1 MCKYEREGKMPI
13 IFDDD
18 SQMFYNTGFIDEL
31 ANLLRVGGYVPDRYK
46 NVIIPMLIIT
56 RLDYVLKDGKE
67 DLLEDIEGFK
77 QDGEWD
83 EMTQTE
89 KDEHITSY
97 IDKPFYNISK
107 FKHLGEVLSE
117 PQIVKN
123 NFLDYIK
130 GFSKNI
136 KNILNSF
143 KFLDEVNELH
153 KKGILFN
160 VIDNFY
166 KKKEVFDPSNA
177 DDLAMGNMFEG
188 IIRKYYA
195 NPTAGQYFTPRE
207 IIKLMVNLLIA
218 DMDNNK
224 DLFEPETQVNI
235 LDAACGTG
243 GMLSVA
249 ESTLRE
255 LFPEL
260 KITLFGQ
267 EFSDELQAVCVSDML
282 IKGHKDA
289 KIEYVN
295 TLTTDAFPEK
305 KMRYVIMNPPFGLQW
320 KPSGGKGK
328 NEEEKKLNAL
338 LEKQLGDIQE
348 ERQKGRGGKYEAGI
362 PTDGQDSQLLFI
374 QHALYKLQD
383 NGKIAIITNG
393 KPLFAG
399 DISSGESSIRKWIL
413 DKDYLE
419 TIIGLPGNMFYNTSI
434 NIYIHIF
441 SKCKKGT
448 KREGKVQLI
457 NAQDNDVNG
466 TKVYNFHRVAK
477 KSIGD
482 KRNELT
488 REHVT
493 KIVDLYTDFDKADT
507 EYCKIIDKEEF
518 LMKQIVTKQAYQ
530 CNFTISKERLEA
542 FKDGKLFHA
551 LIHSGQGGSYEK
563 IKLALEKQ
571 EKELQLEPR
580 EKTDIVKHKKG
591 LELFEKIYAIVEK
604 CVSDEVYYNI
614 DTFVAVLKE
623 AFGYVRK
630 RQTVLEALGDMTLND
645 IKQSFF
651 SKNMEDF
658 FRIMALDFS
667 KHDDNADIMRDDSGN
682 IIFND
687 DTKDTEIMPASKN
700 IQEYLDEEVLP
711 FAKNTFMMGDITD
724 DTEKNPDIVRGAEFS
739 FTKQFYKYQPLEDSA
754 VLISRFQEIEQG
766 LAADIELLLAED

>member
-1 MCKYEREGKMPI
+1 MCKFEREGKMPI

-18 SQMFYNTGFIDEL
+18 SQMFFNTGFIDEL

-46 NVIIPMLIIT
+46 NVIIPMMIIT
-56 RLDYVLKDGKE
+56 RLDYVLKDGKRV
-67 DLLEDIEGFK
+67 LLDTIKGFEEAG
-77 QDGEWD
+77 QWSV
-83 EMTQTE
+83 MSQAE
-89 KDEHITSY
+89 KDEFITTY
-97 IDKPFYNISK
+97 IDKPFYNISE
-107 FKHLGEVLSE
+107 FICLEDVMSD
-117 PQIVKN
+117 PQFIRN
-123 NFLDYIK
+123 HFFDYIK

-143 KFLDEVNELH
+143 KFLDEVNELN
-153 KKGILFN
+153 KKDILFN
-160 VIDNFY
+160 VVDNFY
-166 KKKEVFDPSNA
+166 RKKDVFDPHNS

-195 NPTAGQYFTPRE
+195 NPTAGQYFTPRD

-218 DMDNNK
+218 DMVNNK
-224 DLFEPETQVNI
+224 DLFEPETQINI

-249 ESTLRE
+249 ESTLKE
-255 LFPEL
+255 LFPNI

-282 IKGHKDA
+282 IKGQDA
-289 KIEYVN
+289 RIEHVN

-305 KMRYVIMNPPFGLQW
+305 KMRYIIMNPPFGLQW

-338 LEKQLGDIQE
+338 LEKQLEEIQTE
-348 ERQKGRGGKYEAGI
+348 AKKNRGGKYEAGI
-362 PTDGQDSQLLFI
+362 PSDGQDSQLLFI

-393 KPLFAG
+393 KPLFSG
-399 DISSGESSIRKWIL
+399 DIASGESRIRKWIL

-441 SKCKKGT
+441 SKSKKGT
-448 KREGKVQLI
+448 EREGKVQLI
-457 NAQDNDVNG
+457 NVQDNDENG
-466 TKVYNFHRVAK
+466 VKIYNFHRIAK

-488 REHVT
+488 KDHVT
-493 KIVDLYTDFDKADT
+493 RIVDLYLDFDDSS
-507 EYCKIIDKEEF
+507 EYCKIIPKEDF
-518 LMKQIVTKQAYQ
+518 LQKQIVTKQAYQ
-530 CNFTISKERLEA
+530 CNFALSQERLNL

-563 IKLALEKQ
+563 IKLSLEK
-571 EKELQLEPR
+571 R
-580 EKTDIVKHKKG
+580 EKQLHLEQKEKMDIRKYEKG
-591 LELFEKIYAIVEK
+591 MELFKNIYSVLAA
-604 CVSDEVYYNI
+604 CVSEEVYYNI
-614 DTFVAVLKE
+614 DAFIDVLKT
-623 AFGYVRK
+623 AFGYVK
-630 RQTVLEALGDMTLND
+630 KKKFVLQTLNDMTLND
-645 IKQSFF
+645 MKESFF
-651 SKNMEDF
+651 SKTFEDF
-658 FRIMALDFS
+658 FRMMALDFS
-667 KHDDNADIMRDDSGN
+667 KHDDQAEIMKDDAGN
-682 IIFND
+682 IIFNEE
-687 DTKDTEIMPASKN
+687 TKDTEIMPASKN

-711 FAKNTFMMGDITD
+711 FAKNTFMMGDMTD
-724 DTEKNPDIVRGAEFS
+724 DTEENPDIVRGAEFS
-739 FTKQFYKYQPLEDSA
+739 FTKQFYKYQPLEDSS
-754 VLISRFQEIEQG
+754 VLISKFQEIEKE

>member
-1 MCKYEREGKMPI
+1 MCKFEREGKMPI

-18 SQMFYNTGFIDEL
+18 SQMFFNTGFIDEL
-31 ANLLRVGGYVPDRYK
+31 ASLLRVGGYVPDRYK
-46 NVIIPMLIIT
+46 NVIIPMMIIT
-56 RLDYVLKDGKE
+56 RLDYVLKEDKE
-67 DLLEDIEGFK
+67 KLLKEIKGFK
-77 QDGEWD
+77 KDGTWET
-83 EMTQTE
+83 MSQAE
-89 KDEHITSY
+89 KDEFITSY
-97 IDKPFYNISK
+97 LEKSFYNISD
-107 FKHLGEVLSE
+107 FISLEDVMSE
-117 PQIVKN
+117 PQSIKN
-123 NFLDYIK
+123 HFLDYIK

-136 KNILNSF
+136 RNILNSF
-143 KFLDEVNELH
+143 KFLDEVNELN

-166 KKKEVFDPSNA
+166 RKKDVFDPHNS

-224 DLFEPETQVNI
+224 DLFEPETQINI

-249 ESTLRE
+249 ESTLKE
-255 LFPEL
+255 LFPDI

-282 IKGHKDA
+282 IKGQDA
-289 KIEYVN
+289 RIEHVN

-305 KMRYVIMNPPFGLQW
+305 KMRYIIMNPPFGLQW

-338 LEKQLGDIQE
+338 LEKQLEEIQTE
-348 ERQKGRGGKYEAGI
+348 AKKVRGGKYEAGI

-399 DISSGESSIRKWIL
+399 DISSGESKIRKWIL

-441 SKCKKGT
+441 SKSKKGT

-457 NAQDNDVNG
+457 NAQDNDENG
-466 TKVYNFHRVAK
+466 VKMYNFHRVAK

-488 REHVT
+488 KDHVT
-493 KIVDLYTDFDKADT
+493 RIVDIYTDFDDSS
-507 EYCKIIDKEEF
+507 EYCKIIPKEDF
-518 LMKQIVTKQAYQ
+518 LQKQIVTKQAYQ
-530 CNFTISKERLEA
+530 RNFILSQERLEL
-542 FKDGKLFHA
+542 FRDGKLFHS

-563 IKLALEKQ
+563 IKQSLEKR
-571 EKELQLEPR
+571 EKQLHLEPKEEADIKKY
-580 EKTDIVKHKKG
+580 EKG
-591 LELFEKIYAIVEK
+591 MELFEKIYSVLVE

-614 DTFVAVLKE
+614 DIFMDVLKA
-623 AFGYVRK
+623 AFGYIK
-630 RQTVLEALGDMTLND
+630 KKKFVLETLDDMTLND
-645 IKQSFF
+645 VKESFF
-651 SKNMEDF
+651 SKSFEDF

-667 KHDDNADIMRDDSGN
+667 KHDDEAEIMRDDNGD
-682 IIFND
+682 IIFNEE
-687 DTKDTEIMPASKN
+687 TKDTEIMPASKN
-700 IQEYLDEEVLP
+700 IQEYLNEEVLP

-724 DTEKNPDIVRGAEFS
+724 DTEKNPNIVRGAEFS
-739 FTKQFYKYQPLEDSA
+739 FTKQFYKYQPLEDSS
-754 VLISRFQEIEQG
+754 VLISRFQEIEEG

>member
-1 MCKYEREGKMPI
+1 MCKYEREGRMPI

-31 ANLLRVGGYVPDRYK
+31 ASLLRVGGYVPDRYK
-46 NVIIPMLIIT
+46 NVIIPMMIIT

-67 DLLEDIEGFK
+67 ELLDVIKGFEDAG
-77 QDGEWD
+77 QWTT
-83 EMTQTE
+83 MNQAE
-89 KDEHITSY
+89 KDEFIITY
-97 IDKPFYNISK
+97 IGKPFYNISE
-107 FKHLGEVLSE
+107 FITLEEVMSE
-117 PQIVKN
+117 PQFIKN
-123 NFLDYIK
+123 HFLDYIK

-143 KFLDEVNELH
+143 KFLDEVNELN
-153 KKGILFN
+153 KKNILFN
-160 VIDNFY
+160 VIDNFFR
-166 KKKEVFDPSNA
+166 KKEVFDPHNA
-177 DDLAMGNMFEG
+177 DDLAMGNLFEG

-218 DMDNNK
+218 DRNNNK

-249 ESTLRE
+249 ESTLKE
-255 LFPEL
+255 LFPDL
-260 KITLFGQ
+260 KITLYGQ

-282 IKGHKDA
+282 IKGQDA
-289 KIEYVN
+289 RIEHVN

-305 KMRYVIMNPPFGLQW
+305 KMRYIIMNPPFGLQW

-328 NEEEKKLNAL
+328 NEDEKKLNAL
-338 LEKQLGDIQE
+338 LEKQLEEIQE
-348 ERQKGRGGKYEAGI
+348 EAKKLRGGKYEAGI

-399 DISSGESSIRKWIL
+399 DISSGESKIRKWIL

-434 NIYIHIF
+434 NIYIHIL
-441 SKCKKGT
+441 SKSKKGT

-457 NAQDNDVNG
+457 NAQDNDENG
-466 TKVYNFHRVAK
+466 VKMYNFHRVAK

-488 REHVT
+488 KDHVT
-493 KIVDLYTDFDKADT
+493 RIVDLYTDFDDRS
-507 EYCKIIDKEEF
+507 EYCKIIPKEDF
-518 LMKQIVTKQAYQ
+518 LQKQIVTKQAYQ
-530 CNFTISKERLEA
+530 CNFILSAERLEL
-542 FKDGKLFHA
+542 FRDRKLFHA
-551 LIHSGQGGSYEK
+551 LVHSGQGGSYEK
-563 IKLALEKQ
+563 IKLSIEKREKQ
-571 EKELQLEPR
+571 LHLEPK
-580 EKTDIVKHKKG
+580 EETDIKKYEKG
-591 LELFEKIYAIVEK
+591 MELFEKIYSVLAEGI
-604 CVSDEVYYNI
+604 SDEVYYNI
-614 DTFVAVLKE
+614 DAFIDVLKV
-623 AFGYVRK
+623 AFGYVK
-630 RQTVLEALGDMTLND
+630 KKKFVLEALDDMTLND
-645 IKQSFF
+645 IKESFF
-651 SKNMEDF
+651 NKSFEDF

-667 KHDDNADIMRDDSGN
+667 KHDDEAEIMRDEDGN
-682 IIFND
+682 IIFNEE
-687 DTKDTEIMPASKN
+687 TKDTEVMPASKN

-711 FAKNTFMMGDITD
+711 FAKNTFMIGDVTD
-724 DTEKNPDIVRGAEFS
+724 DTEKNFDIVRGAEFS
-739 FTKQFYKYQPLEDSA
+739 FTKQFYKYQTLEDSS
-754 VLISRFQEIEQG
+754 VLISKFQEIEQG
-766 LAADIELLLAED
+766 LVADIELLLAED

>member
-1 MCKYEREGKMPI
+1 MSKIEREGKMPI

-18 SQMFYNTGFIDEL
+18 SQMFFNTGFIDEL

-46 NVIIPMLIIT
+46 NVIIPMMIIT
-56 RLDYVLKDGKE
+56 RLDYVLNLEDKKKKLLKEIDGFKKDGTWE
-67 DLLEDIEGFK
+67 IMSPAERDEFITTYIE
-77 QDGEWD
+77 
-83 EMTQTE
+83 
-89 KDEHITSY
+89 
-97 IDKPFYNISK
+97 KPFYNISE
-107 FKHLGEVLSE
+107 FISLEDVMSE
-117 PQIVKN
+117 PQFIKN
-123 NFLDYIK
+123 HFLDYIK

-136 KNILNSF
+136 KDILNSF
-143 KFLDEVNELH
+143 KFLDEVNELN
-153 KKGILFN
+153 KKDILFN

-166 KKKEVFDPSNA
+166 RKKDVFDPHNS

-224 DLFEPETQVNI
+224 DLFEPETQINI

-249 ESTLRE
+249 ESTLKE
-255 LFPEL
+255 LFPDI

-282 IKGHKDA
+282 IKGQDA
-289 KIEYVN
+289 RIEHVN

-305 KMRYVIMNPPFGLQW
+305 QMRYIIMNPPFGLQW

-338 LEKQLGDIQE
+338 LEKQLEEIQIE
-348 ERQKGRGGKYEAGI
+348 AKKGRGGKYEAGI

-399 DISSGESSIRKWIL
+399 DISSGESKIRKWIL

-441 SKCKKGT
+441 SKSKKGT
-448 KREGKVQLI
+448 KREGKIQLI
-457 NAQDNDVNG
+457 NAQDNDENG
-466 TKVYNFHRVAK
+466 MKMYNFHRVAK

-488 REHVT
+488 KDHVT
-493 KIVDLYTDFDKADT
+493 RIVDLYTDFDESS
-507 EYCKIIDKEEF
+507 EYCKIIPKEDF
-518 LMKQIVTKQAYQ
+518 QQKQIVTKQAYQ
-530 CNFTISKERLEA
+530 CNFILSQERLEL
-542 FKDGKLFHA
+542 FRDGKLFHS

-563 IKLALEKQ
+563 IKLSLEK
-571 EKELQLEPR
+571 R
-580 EKTDIVKHKKG
+580 EKQLHLEHKEEADIKKYERG
-591 LELFEKIYAIVEK
+591 MELFEKIYAMLAE
-604 CVSDEVYYNI
+604 CTSDEIYYNI
-614 DTFVAVLKE
+614 DSFMDVLKT
-623 AFGYVRK
+623 AFGYIK
-630 RQTVLEALGDMTLND
+630 KKKFVLEALDDMSLND
-645 IKQSFF
+645 IKESFF
-651 SKNMEDF
+651 SKSFEDF

-667 KHDDNADIMRDDSGN
+667 KHDDAAEIMKDVDGN
-682 IIFND
+682 IIFNEE
-687 DTKDTEIMPASKN
+687 TKDTEIMPASKN
-700 IQEYLDEEVLP
+700 IQEYLAEEVLP
-711 FAKNTFMMGDITD
+711 FAKNTFMMGDVMD

-739 FTKQFYKYQPLEDSA
+739 FTKQFYKYQPLEDSS
-754 VLISRFQEIEQG
+754 VLLSKFQEIEKG